1 MGLDDTSRRSGGLR
15 GRTICAGLA
24 VLWLAGCAGGP
35 GEFTA
40 IPDVTN
46 APAQGFEK
54 IEPGN
59 EQDFILH
66 VGRRTYFSENSAELD
81 DTSMRTLD
89 AQADWLRTHG
99 KWYVKLQGHAD
110 DGGDEA
116 KNTELSTRRAQAAM
130 AYLASRG
137 IPNARLWAK
146 GYGRERPVRQCE
158 DIECK
163 AQNRRVVS
171 NLRLEKDESAP
182 D

>member
-1 MGLDDTSRRSGGLR
+1 MAR
-15 GRTICAGLA
+15 APLA
-24 VLWLAGCAGGP
+24 ALWLAGCAGGP
-35 GEFTA
+35 GA
-40 IPDVTN
+40 IATLPDVTN
-46 APAQGFEK
+46 APAQGFEQV
-54 IEPGN
+54 EPGS

-66 VGRRTYFSENSAELD
+66 VGRRTYFAEGSAELD
-81 DTSMRTLD
+81 DTAMRTLD
-89 AQADWLRTHG
+89 AQADWLRAHG

-110 DGGDEA
+110 DTGDEA
-116 KNTELSTRRAQAAM
+116 KDTELSARRAQAAL

-137 IPNARLWAK
+137 IANARLWAK
-146 GYGRERPVRQCE
+146 GYGRERPVRKCD